1 MSTTVFCT
9 ATARQTENIVRNLQS
24 AGFSGDDISVLL
36 ADKQG
41 TRDLAVEHNT
51 KTPEGAATGAG
62 GGAVLGGALGWIAG
76 IGALAIPGIGPF
88 IAAGPILAAL
98 SGAAIGGTVG
108 GLSGALVGMGMSE
121 FEAKQYESKVKDG
134 SALISIHTDNSHD
147 VKRATDICEHA
158 GASDVTA
165 SGEVAVASSDRHHD
179 LR

>member
-9 ATARQTENIVRNLQS
+9 ASQSQTETIVRNLQT
-24 AGFSGDDISVLL
+24 AGFSGDNISVLL

-41 TRDLAVEHNT
+41 TRDLEIEHNT

-98 SGAAIGGTVG
+98 SGAAIGGAVG
-108 GLSGALVGMGMSE
+108 GLTGALIGMGMSE
-121 FEAKQYESKVKDG
+121 FEAKEYEGKVKAG
-134 SALISIHTDNSHD
+134 NALISIHTDNSHD
-147 VKRATDICEHA
+147 TERATDICERA
-158 GASDVTA
+158 GVSDVTTSSA
-165 SGEVAVASSDRHHD
+165 TAVAGNDRHSD